1 MGSEMHEVVA
11 KLFVNGGSQ
20 AVRLPKAFR
29 FEGASE
35 VILTREGE
43 RIIMTPRKQAPIE
56 RLLNVIGKFEN
67 FPERDQPT
75 TADRRGSF

>member
-1 MGSEMHEVVA
+1 MQEVVA

-35 VILTREGE
+35 VVLTREGE
-43 RIIMTPRKQAPIE
+43 RVIMTPRKLAPIE
-56 RLLNVIGKFEN
+56 RLLNVIGKFED
-67 FPERDQPT
+67 FPDRDQPT
-75 TADRRGSF
+75 TPDRRGNL

>member
-1 MGSEMHEVVA
+1 MQEVVA

-35 VILTREGE
+35 VVLTKEGE
-43 RIIMTPRKQAPIE
+43 RVIMTPRKLAPIE
-56 RLLNVIGKFEN
+56 RLLNVIGKFED
-67 FPERDQPT
+67 FPDREQPS
-75 TADRRGSF
+75 APDRRGNF

>member
-1 MGSEMHEVVA
+1 MDEVVA

-35 VILTREGE
+35 VVLTRECE
-43 RIIMTPRKQAPIE
+43 RVIMTPRKRAPIE

-67 FPERDQPT
+67 FPDRDQPAT
-75 TADRRGSF
+75 PERRGNF